1 MQGELQLESVDEI
14 TLTFRRFRDEEREFL
29 KPLERVRFRGLS
41 EDVNDFLAF
50 STESSVIEVF
60 GSSIIMQ

>member
-14 TLTFRRFRDEEREFL
+14 PLTFRRFRDEEREFR

-41 EDVNDFLAF
+41 EDVNDFLAI
-50 STESSVIEVF
+50 STESSVMEVF